1 MRMRSRHRGLLTPT
15 IAIVFV
21 LVSGIAREGDTVA
34 AGVGGGDPAT
44 LAFQAAVQAFNGVP
58 AAECADNGL
67 TPPAGA
73 DACLSV
79 SAEQA
84 AQAGRG
90 LVAVQVAISPEVQ
103 TFIAVMGAG
112 PEGVWGLWFNGPA
125 LFNQTSLPG
134 ESRVCFEQGL
144 DVRAAPSAEA
154 TITAVLPVETP
165 FTVDRFYLAQPGA
178 WTRHPDGGPG
188 EGWYHVSAPVDGW
201 VNGQAVLVPDAPC
214 AAAQP

>member
-1 MRMRSRHRGLLTPT
+1 MTLVVVAVFAIAAGFIRH
-15 IAIVFV
+15 
-21 LVSGIAREGDTVA
+21 GDA
-34 AGVGGGDPAT
+34 ASAGVGGGDPAA
-44 LAFQAAVQAFNGVP
+44 LALQAAVQAFNGVP

-79 SAEQA
+79 TAEQA

-103 TFIAVMGAG
+103 TFIALMGAG
-112 PEGVWGLWFNGPA
+112 PGGAWGLWFNGPA
-125 LFNQTSLPG
+125 LFNQTRLPG
-134 ESRVCFEQGL
+134 ESRVCSEQGL

-154 TITAVLPVETP
+154 AIAAVLPVETP
-165 FTVDRFYLAQPGA
+165 FTVDRFYLTQPGV
-178 WTRHPDGGPG
+178 WTRYPDGGPG